1 MEPVGGVFSIT
12 IFYPTIDRSVVT
24 CGCRARMGGFE
35 IANPPGRPRMT
46 IQARLLC
53 AVAMSGFAALAA
65 TSPALA
71 LTAQECS
78 AKYQAAKTAG
88 TLNGQKWN
96 DFRKAECGSDA
107 AATPAA
113 APAAAPKAAE
123 AKPAAAPKTAAAPA
137 AAPAPMGEAVF
148 PKAVDPKYSKESE
161 GKARMH
167 TCVDQYNANK
177 AGNANG
183 GLKWIQKGGGYYSEC
198 TKKLKGSA

>member
-1 MEPVGGVFSIT
+1 MIT
-12 IFYPTIDRSVVT
+12 RAKVV
-24 CGCRARMGGFE
+24 CF
-35 IANPPGRPRMT
+35 
-46 IQARLLC
+46 
-53 AVAMSGFAALAA
+53 VAASGFAVLMAA
-65 TSPALA
+65 MPAQA
-71 LTAQECS
+71 LTMQECS
-78 AKYQAAKTAG
+78 AKYKAAQTAG

-96 DFRKAECGSDA
+96 DFRKAECGTDA

-113 APAAAPKAAE
+113 APAAPAAPKAAE
-123 AKPAAAPKTAAAPA
+123 AKPAPKPAATA
-137 AAPAPMGEAVF
+137 AAPAPMGDAVF
-148 PKAVDPKYSKESE
+148 PKAVDSKYSKEPE